1 MSFPSEEFDEEEDPI
16 TRHCTSFGKTAIMI
30 DNDSN
35 DFGKNDFF
43 KCFYNAFTENS
54 TIWFAYHDD
63 NKEYENPFMFSLD
76 SWRDDEGATNIMR
89 EAISPRILPANFT
102 SGKSAIGYEFCY
114 PSIVAR
120 QLGFV
125 QVPPLL
131 YFADKVQARNPIGN
145 ALTYNRLKSLEPVI
159 DMTQL
164 ADWQIASL
172 TTIPFAQ

>member
-1 MSFPSEEFDEEEDPI
+1 MIILTHILVQVFCVSSI
-16 TRHCTSFGKTAIMI
+16 AKTLYWNMAW
-30 DNDSN
+30 
-35 DFGKNDFF
+35 
-43 KCFYNAFTENS
+43 E
-54 TIWFAYHDD
+54 TIFAR
-63 NKEYENPFMFSLD
+63 NMEYENPFKFSLD

-102 SGKSAIGYEFCY
+102 SGKNAIGYEFCY
-114 PSIVAR
+114 PSVVAR

-145 ALTYNRLKSLEPVI
+145 ALTYYRLKSLEPVI

-164 ADWQIASL
+164 ADWQIVPL
-172 TTIPFAQ
+172 TTIPFVQWWLE